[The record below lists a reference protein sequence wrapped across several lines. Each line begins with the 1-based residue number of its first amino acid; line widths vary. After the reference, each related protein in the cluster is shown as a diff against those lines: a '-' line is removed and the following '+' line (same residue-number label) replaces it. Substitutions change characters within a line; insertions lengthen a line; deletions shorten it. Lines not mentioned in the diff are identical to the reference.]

1 MREVPRAPPV
11 TFTHCANPLKILERS
26 RFGLRDLISV
36 EVKCRHSAQQKVSCF
51 RTKPGKRPKFG
62 NRHAYIF
69 GYAEL
74 AQAGLSK
81 KITAT
86 RSLLLLLEMP
96 INRGI
101 SANIAR
107 ATNIP

>member
-36 EVKCRHSAQQKVSCF
+36 EVKCHHSAQQKVSCF
-51 RTKPGKRPKFG
+51 RTKPGKRAKFG

-69 GYAEL
+69 GYAVNFLL
-74 AQAGLSK
+74 AKAFQFRCRASSG
-81 KITAT
+81 
-86 RSLLLLLEMP
+86 P
-96 INRGI
+96 I
-101 SANIAR
+101 SAPSQNSMDR
-107 ATNIP
+107 